1 MWYNISK
8 EDLQMARTYTH
19 EFKEDAVRY
28 VEEHPELDTHQ
39 KAEYLGVPYH
49 TLYGWVKEHR
59 RKLRAGES
67 EPIKGNLTPE
77 EKEIARL
84 KRENQELQDALKILK
99 KAIGILND

>member
-1 MWYNISK
+1 
-8 EDLQMARTYTH
+8 MARTYTP

-28 VEEHPELDTHQ
+28 VEEHPELDIHQ

-49 TLYGWVKEHR
+49 TLYGWVKEYR
-59 RKLRAGES
+59 RKLRAGDGV
-67 EPIKGNLTPE
+67 PIKGNLTPE

-99 KAIGILND
+99 KAIGILGD